1 MGPSGSKDYGA
12 MSEINVTPF
21 VDVMLVLLII
31 FMVTAPMLQQGVD
44 VDLPQTKAAQEIKT
58 DKERLIVTVSKEK
71 KVYINKTAF
80 TIPDLQTKLTSI
92 VETNP
97 GKEVF
102 LRADKTVAYGF
113 VVEVMAAIKD
123 AGISKLGMVTEVSEI
138 KD

>member
-1 MGPSGSKDYGA
+1 MSSKVSVSCPHCSAALKIDVEAG
-12 MSEINVTPF
+12 VVVDHTPPASDKEKIDF
-21 VDVMLVLLII
+21 DER
-31 FMVTAPMLQQGVD
+31 LQQM
-44 VDLPQTKAAQEIKT
+44 KA
-58 DKERLIVTVSKEK
+58 DKERLVVTVSKEK
-71 KVYINKTAF
+71 QVYINKTAF

-92 VETNP
+92 VEKNP

-113 VVEVMAAIKD
+113 VVEVMAAIKE